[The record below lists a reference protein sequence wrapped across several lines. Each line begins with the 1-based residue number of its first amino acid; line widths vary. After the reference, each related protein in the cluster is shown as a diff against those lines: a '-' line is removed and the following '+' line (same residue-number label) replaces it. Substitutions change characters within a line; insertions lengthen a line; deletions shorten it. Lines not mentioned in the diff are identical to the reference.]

1 MFIFYVVAAKP
12 VPVPSRSQ
20 SFSSESSTPGKL
32 SGPSPTPGNTDL
44 TASPQVSFSITTD
57 GLIILVKELCTE
69 KIDRTLLIDMDI
81 ISRHSVTYQK
91 CYTRIT
97 LTYLSFHCI

>member
-1 MFIFYVVAAKP
+1 MVIFYVVAAKP

-44 TASPQVSFSITTD
+44 TASPQVSFSFTTEPITD
-57 GLIILVKELCTE
+57 GLIILVKELCTQ
-69 KIDRTLLIDMDI
+69 KIDRTLLIMQI
-81 ISRHSVTYQK
+81 ISVNFF
-91 CYTRIT
+91 
-97 LTYLSFHCI
+97 LYLLVMFF